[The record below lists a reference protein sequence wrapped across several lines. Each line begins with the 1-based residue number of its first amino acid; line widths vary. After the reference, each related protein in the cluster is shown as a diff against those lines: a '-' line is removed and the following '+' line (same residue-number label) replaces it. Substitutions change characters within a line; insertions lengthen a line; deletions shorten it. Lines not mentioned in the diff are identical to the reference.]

1 MVVYPDHII
10 DSMYVLVS
18 AFRSSDGNVVPVKL
32 EVKKN
37 VHNNDSLYI
46 VVTHGDKTKNRTFA
60 PASGAGENIVSHTR
74 HSNKSSSVI
83 TIPQILS
90 SVNSNFE
97 GFVKYFPDE
106 LLSVNQ
112 QLQKKKDIADEAAYI
127 ERKRQE
133 EWKKKEGLYNKA
145 VANKK
150 RTPVG
155 IRFTLLHILKGFFE
169 LIKEAFFV
177 LIVFILTG
185 IGKSFQKLL
194 LLC

>member
-1 MVVYPDHII
+1 M
-10 DSMYVLVS
+10 LNFLGTGS
-18 AFRSSDGNVVPVKL
+18 AFNTEKGNTSAFIKKDNSLLLIDCGGTVFHRLQELNLLDGVEN
-32 EVKKN
+32 
-37 VHNNDSLYI
+37 LYI

-145 VANKK
+145 VAD
-150 RTPVG
+150 
-155 IRFTLLHILKGFFE
+155 
-169 LIKEAFFV
+169 
-177 LIVFILTG
+177 
-185 IGKSFQKLL
+185 GKNGHP
-194 LLC
+194 